1 MKNDLFTDLPQRIEG
16 DYPALENEMLLE
28 LRKKDKDY
36 EQIHKQFYDMEEQY
50 PFIMEVLEGKGRVV
64 LTNEDHAILLEY
76 LALYRK
82 MDEKE
87 RIHIYFR
94 GHTDA
99 LAYLKKVSMAWVRK
113 EGTQAFPLS

>member
-16 DYPALENEMLLE
+16 NYPELENDMLLE

-36 EQIHKQFYDMEEQY
+36 EQIHEQFYTMEEQY
-50 PFIMEVLEGKGRVV
+50 PFIMEALEGNGPVA
-64 LTNEDHAILLEY
+64 LTEEEHAILREY

-82 MDEKE
+82 MDTKE

-99 LAYLKKVSMAWVRK
+99 LAYLKKTGMV
-113 EGTQAFPLS
+113 

>member
-1 MKNDLFTDLPQRIEG
+1 MKNDVFTDLPNRIEEN
-16 DYPALENEMLLE
+16 YPELENEMLLE

-36 EQIHKQFYDMEEQY
+36 EQIHEQFYTMEEQY
-50 PFIMEVLEGKGRVV
+50 PFIMEVLEGKGPVA
-64 LTNEDHAILLEY
+64 LTEEEHTILREY
-76 LALYRK
+76 LTLFRK

-99 LAYLKKVSMAWVRK
+99 LAYLKQTGMVW
-113 EGTQAFPLS
+113 

>member
-1 MKNDLFTDLPQRIEG
+1 MKNDLFIDLPQRIEG
-16 DYPALENEMLLE
+16 NYPELENDMLLE

-36 EQIHKQFYDMEEQY
+36 EQIHEQFYTMEEQY
-50 PFIMEVLEGKGRVV
+50 PFIMEVLEGKDPVA
-64 LTNEDHAILLEY
+64 LTEEEHAILREY

-82 MDEKE
+82 MDTKE

-99 LAYLKKVSMAWVRK
+99 LAYLKKTGMVW
-113 EGTQAFPLS
+113 

>member
-1 MKNDLFTDLPQRIEG
+1 MKNEIFTDLPQRIEESF
-16 DYPALENEMLLE
+16 PEMENEMLLE
-28 LRKKDKDY
+28 LRKKDKEYDT
-36 EQIHKQFYDMEEQY
+36 IHEQFYMMEEQH
-50 PFIMEVLEGKGRVV
+50 PFILEVMEGKGDVT
-64 LTNEDHAILLEY
+64 LTAAEHEILLRH

-99 LAYLKKVSMAWVRK
+99 VEYLKKIGMI
-113 EGTQAFPLS
+113 

>member
-1 MKNDLFTDLPQRIEG
+1 MKNDLFTDLPLRIEE
-16 DYPALENEMLLE
+16 DYPKLENDMLLE

-36 EQIHKQFYDMEEQY
+36 EQIHKQFYTIEEQY
-50 PFIMEVLEGKGRVV
+50 PFIMEVLEGKGRIT
-64 LTNEDHAILLEY
+64 LTEEEHAILLDY

-87 RIHIYFR
+87 RVHIYFR

-99 LAYLKKVSMAWVRK
+99 LAYLKKIGMV
-113 EGTQAFPLS
+113 

>member
-1 MKNDLFTDLPQRIEG
+1 MGGAD
-16 DYPALENEMLLE
+16 
-28 LRKKDKDY
+28 
-36 EQIHKQFYDMEEQY
+36 EQH
-50 PFIMEVLEGKGRVV
+50 PFILKVLEGKDDIF
-64 LTNEDHAILLEY
+64 LTRDEHDILLDY

-99 LAYLKKVSMAWVRK
+99 LAYLEKTGV
-113 EGTQAFPLS
+113 L

>member
-1 MKNDLFTDLPQRIEG
+1 MKNDLFTDLPLRIEE
-16 DYPALENEMLLE
+16 DYPKLENDMLLE

-36 EQIHKQFYDMEEQY
+36 EQIHKQFYTIEEQY
-50 PFIMEVLEGKGRVV
+50 PFIMEVLEGKGRIT
-64 LTNEDHAILLEY
+64 LTEEEHAILLDY

-99 LAYLKKVSMAWVRK
+99 LAYLKKIGMV
-113 EGTQAFPLS
+113 

>member
-1 MKNDLFTDLPQRIEG
+1 MSESTS
-16 DYPALENEMLLE
+16 A
-28 LRKKDKDY
+28 
-36 EQIHKQFYDMEEQY
+36 FYDLQEQH
-50 PFIMEVLEGKGRVV
+50 PFILKVLEGKDDIS
-64 LTNEDHAILLEY
+64 LTRDEHDILLDY

-99 LAYLKKVSMAWVRK
+99 LAYLEKTGV
-113 EGTQAFPLS
+113 L

>member
-1 MKNDLFTDLPQRIEG
+1 MKTELFADLPQRIEEN
-16 DYPALENEMLLE
+16 YPELENDMLLE
-28 LRKKDKDY
+28 LRQKDKEY
-36 EQIHKQFYDMEEQY
+36 EQIHEQFYDMEEQY
-50 PFIMEVLEGKGRVV
+50 PFITNVLEGKGQIA
-64 LTNEDHAILLEY
+64 LAEEEHAVLLEY

-99 LAYLKKVSMAWVRK
+99 LAYLKRIGVI
-113 EGTQAFPLS
+113 

>member
-1 MKNDLFTDLPQRIEG
+1 MKKELFTDLPKRIEA
-16 DYPALENEMLLE
+16 DYAELENDMLLE
-28 LRKKDKDY
+28 LRRKDKDY
-36 EQIHKQFYDMEEQY
+36 EQIHEQFYTMEKQY
-50 PFIMEVLEGKGRVV
+50 PFIMEVLEGKGRIT
-64 LTNEDHAILLEY
+64 LTEGEHAILLYY

-99 LAYLKKVSMAWVRK
+99 LAYLKKTGMV
-113 EGTQAFPLS
+113 

>member
-1 MKNDLFTDLPQRIEG
+1 MKNDLFTDLPQRIEE
-16 DYPALENEMLLE
+16 DYPELENDMLLE
-28 LRKKDKDY
+28 LRQKDKDY
-36 EQIHKQFYDMEEQY
+36 EQVHEQFYTKEEQY
-50 PFIMEVLEGKGRVV
+50 PFIMEVLEGNGRIT
-64 LTNEDHAILLEY
+64 LTAEEHAILLDY

-99 LAYLKKVSMAWVRK
+99 LEVV
-113 EGTQAFPLS
+113 

>member
-1 MKNDLFTDLPQRIEG
+1 MKNELFTDLPQRIEEN
-16 DYPALENEMLLE
+16 YPELENDMLLE
-28 LRKKDKDY
+28 LRQKDKEY

-50 PFIMEVLEGKGRVV
+50 PFITDVLEGRNQIA
-64 LTNEDHAILLEY
+64 LTEEEHATLLDY
-76 LALYRK
+76 LVLYRK

-99 LAYLKKVSMAWVRK
+99 LAYLKKIGA
-113 EGTQAFPLS
+113 L

>member
-1 MKNDLFTDLPQRIEG
+1 MKNEMFTDLPRRIEEG
-16 DYPALENEMLLE
+16 FPEMENEMLME
-28 LRKKDKDY
+28 LRRRDDEY
-36 EQIHKQFYDMEEQY
+36 AEIHKRFYDLQEQH
-50 PFIMEVLEGKGRVV
+50 PFILEVLEGKGGIS
-64 LTNEDHAILLEY
+64 LTGEEHDILLDY

-99 LAYLKKVSMAWVRK
+99 LAYLKRIGAV
-113 EGTQAFPLS
+113 

>member
-1 MKNDLFTDLPQRIEG
+1 MKNDLFFDLPQRIEE
-16 DYPALENEMLLE
+16 DYPELENDMLLE
-28 LRKKDKDY
+28 LRQKDKDY
-36 EQIHKQFYDMEEQY
+36 KQVHEQFYTMEEQY
-50 PFIMEVLEGKGRVV
+50 PFIMEVLEGKGRIT
-64 LTNEDHAILLEY
+64 LTEKEHAILLDY

-99 LAYLKKVSMAWVRK
+99 LAYLKKTSMV
-113 EGTQAFPLS
+113 